1 MLGYR
6 IDLYFHDYKLT
17 IDINGNGNG
26 CSDRNIDFE
35 IKRQKAIEQELGF
48 EFIRIDLDKE
58 VFDISQAINEIF
70 RCIKKLSNQL
80 TKKSLIDKIS
90 KRF

>member
-6 IDLYFHDYKLT
+6 IDLYFYDYKLT

-70 RCIKKLSNQL
+70 RCIKQLSNQL

-90 KRF
+90 KRY